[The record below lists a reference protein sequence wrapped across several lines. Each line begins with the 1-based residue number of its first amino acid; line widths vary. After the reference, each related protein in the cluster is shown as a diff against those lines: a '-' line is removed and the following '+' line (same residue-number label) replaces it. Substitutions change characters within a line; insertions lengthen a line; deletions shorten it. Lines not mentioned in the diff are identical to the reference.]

1 LRFAKYSFQDGYG
14 KIVILKEKVSGAFS
28 MLCIQRAGGME
39 LIGQADVV
47 VW

>member
-1 LRFAKYSFQDGYG
+1 MVTD
-14 KIVILKEKVSGAFS
+14 KIVILKPRQVSGAFS